1 MRRTVYSMLVTNSS
15 GVLSR
20 IAGLFSRRGYNID
33 SLTVGETL
41 DPRFSRMTVTVT
53 GDDNVLE
60 QIQKQLAKLVDVK
73 DIIELPIED
82 SVCREL
88 VLIKVECNADKRQ
101 EISTLSSIY
110 RGDIL
115 DVSKDSVIV
124 ALTGSRKK
132 IDRFVELLDGFNI
145 TELAR
150 TGVTGL
156 ARGTVNL
163 K

>member
-1 MRRTVYSMLVTNSS
+1 MLVKNSS